1 MNSKTNLTK
10 KRIPLRIPIAKYIQ
24 LKKLAEEA
32 GLSFNGFILS
42 KVDQLLYPIHQEL
55 TDPAI
60 KEIELITKKI
70 QEINSA
76 QEEILLSQRAQRYKL
91 ADYGKNEP
99 KIQEKIIEFL
109 QKRKIP
115 TSEIIIADEIL
126 EDPDVVFVIL
136 SYLEKINQVEMIDQ
150 KWIKK

>member
-1 MNSKTNLTK
+1 MNSKKNLAK
-10 KRIPLRIPIAKYIQ
+10 KRIPLRLPIAKYIQ
-24 LKKLAEEA
+24 LKQLADQA
-32 GLSFNGFILS
+32 GQSFNGFILS
-42 KVDQLLYPIHQEL
+42 KMDQLLYPIQESKE
-55 TDPAI
+55 PAI

-99 KIQEKIIEFL
+99 KIQEKINEFL

-115 TSEIIIADEIL
+115 QSEIIIADEIG

>member
-1 MNSKTNLTK
+1 LK
-10 KRIPLRIPIAKYIQ
+10 Q
-24 LKKLAEEA
+24 LADKA

-42 KVDQLLYPIHQEL
+42 KMDQLLYPIQESKE
-55 TDPAI
+55 PAI

-91 ADYGKNEP
+91 ADFGKNEP
-99 KIQEKIIEFL
+99 KIQEKINEFL

-115 TSEIIIADEIL
+115 QSEIIIADEIG

>member
-1 MNSKTNLTK
+1 MNSKKNLAK
-10 KRIPLRIPIAKYIQ
+10 KRIPLRLPIAKYTQ
-24 LKKLAEEA
+24 LKQLADQA

-42 KVDQLLYPIHQEL
+42 KMDQLLYPIPASKE
-55 TDPAI
+55 PAI

-76 QEEILLSQRAQRYKL
+76 QEEILLSQSAQRYKL
-91 ADYGKNEP
+91 ADFGKNEQ
-99 KIQEKIIEFL
+99 KIQEKINEFL

-115 TSEIIIADEIL
+115 QSEIIIADEIG